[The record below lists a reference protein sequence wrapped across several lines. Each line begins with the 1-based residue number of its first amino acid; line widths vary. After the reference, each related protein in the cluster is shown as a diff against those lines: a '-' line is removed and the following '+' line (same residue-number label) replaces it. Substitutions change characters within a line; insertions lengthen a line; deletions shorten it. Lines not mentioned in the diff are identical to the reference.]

1 MLGDSST
8 RALRNDI
15 FPPEKRTLCLFYCS
29 FECNST
35 FRGMLSYTAIGNLP
49 ETRLI
54 SSARTLNRSPAWRI
68 LLGESP
74 GSLPLTWGM
83 KWCRKGELGRESWRA
98 GPRLLVR
105 GGTTRCA
112 PRASSSAAA
121 GRRGAGQNGDKEKQ

>member
-15 FPPEKRTLCLFYCS
+15 FPPEKGHYVYSKHS

-49 ETRLI
+49 ETRLL
-54 SSARTLNRSPAWRI
+54 SSANRSPAWRV
-68 LLGESP
+68 LPGERP
-74 GSLPLTWGM
+74 GSLPLAWGM
-83 KWCRKGELGRESWRA
+83 RWCRKGELGRESWSV
-98 GPRLLVR
+98 GPRPAVR
-105 GGTTRCA
+105 GGATRLA